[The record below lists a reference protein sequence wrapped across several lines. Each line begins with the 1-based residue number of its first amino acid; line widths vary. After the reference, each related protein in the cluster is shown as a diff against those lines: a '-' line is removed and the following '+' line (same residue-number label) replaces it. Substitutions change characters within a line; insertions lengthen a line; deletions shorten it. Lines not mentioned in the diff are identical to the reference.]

1 MSGKVGMSVI
11 QTAFGCQSLDVY
23 VGDFF
28 CGFYLRGLIT
38 KTMKQPPF
46 GQEREKWFWVTFSI
60 RIQHTQIQDGL
71 GFSFC

>member
-28 CGFYLRGLIT
+28 TGFYLRGLK

-46 GQEREKWFWVTFSI
+46 GQERGKLFWVSFSI